1 MNSLKTSNK
10 QRKSRA
16 KFEQSI
22 SPIKYKE
29 KILQVKRV
37 TKVTK
42 GGKKLSFRAVVIV
55 GDEKQKVGIG
65 VGKALDVS
73 IAIEKAILNA
83 KKNLIQVPLTK
94 SLSIPSLSSGQLG
107 AAHIRLRPA
116 AIGTGVIAGGA
127 VRTVLELG
135 GIKNVLGK
143 QLGSKNLLNNAKA
156 TIKALLHLQQKTE
169 IGKTQSERKF
179 LFYKKLIK
187 TFLKS

>member
-1 MNSLKTSNK
+1 MNSLKTSSKLKKN
-10 QRKSRA
+10 QA
-16 KFEQSI
+16 KFEQKN
-22 SPIKYKE
+22 SPITIKYKE
-29 KILQVKRV
+29 KILQIKRV

-42 GGKKLSFRAVVIV
+42 GGKKLSFRAIVIV
-55 GDEKQKVGIG
+55 GDEKHKVGIG

-94 SLSIPSLSSGQLG
+94 SLSIPSLTSGQLG
-107 AAHIRLRPA
+107 AARIRLRPT
-116 AIGTGVIAGGA
+116 AIGTGVIAGGS

-135 GIKNVLGK
+135 GVKNVLGK

-156 TIKALLHLQQKTE
+156 TIKALLHLQEKTE
-169 IGKTQSERKF
+169 IGKIQSDRKF

-187 TFLKS
+187 NF